1 MIEKQPRIALLID
14 ADNAP
19 ASKIE
24 FIMSELASHGVVNIR
39 RAYGNWKKRSLAGWE
54 TVLHEN
60 AIQPVQHFDLVK
72 GKNATDM
79 ALLIEAMDILYTKDV
94 DTFCL
99 VSSDCDF
106 TPLVLRLRAD
116 GKQVIGFGG
125 QNTPEPFIN
134 GCTRFLYLESLV
146 HGGVMA
152 DAEANKMG
160 APKSARKPALA
171 KGDAGEAAE
180 PAPTRLDTA
189 ALKQDARLVTLLR
202 NAVESA
208 AGEDGWSA
216 LGSVGQQIGNQA
228 SFDPRN
234 YGYRKLLD
242 LIEATQLFELDRRGS
257 QVLLRDRR
265 LAKAARV

>member
-1 MIEKQPRIALLID
+1 MSQGPTESIALLID

-54 TVLHEN
+54 KVLHEN

-134 GCTRFLYLESLV
+134 GCTRFLYLDDESKPRPAKL
-146 HGGVMA
+146 
-152 DAEANKMG
+152 
-160 APKSARKPALA
+160 KPAEGGA
-171 KGDAGEAAE
+171 N
-180 PAPTRLDTA
+180 
-189 ALKQDARLVTLLR
+189 ALKGNTKLINTLR
-202 NAVESA
+202 SAVQATED
-208 AGEDGWSA
+208 EDGWA
-216 LGSVGQQIGNQA
+216 PLGPVGAHISNQGP
-228 SFDPRN
+228 FDHRT
-234 YGYRKLLD
+234 YGFAKLSD
-242 LIEATQLFELDRRGS
+242 LFAAIDLFEVRKTMNGTQPVIEVRCRS
-257 QVLLRDRR
+257 
-265 LAKAARV
+265 

>member
-1 MIEKQPRIALLID
+1 MPPSPTESIALLID

-19 ASKIE
+19 AAKIE

-39 RAYGNWKKRSLAGWE
+39 RAYGNWKKRALAGWE
-54 TVLHEN
+54 KVLHEY

-79 ALLIEAMDILYTKDV
+79 GLLIEAMDILYTKDV

-134 GCTRFLYLESLV
+134 GCTRFLYLDDDSKPRPAKV
-146 HGGVMA
+146 KQAAGG
-152 DAEANKMG
+152 AN
-160 APKSARKPALA
+160 
-171 KGDAGEAAE
+171 
-180 PAPTRLDTA
+180 
-189 ALKQDARLVTLLR
+189 ALKGNTKLISTLR
-202 NAVESA
+202 SAVQA
-208 AGEDGWSA
+208 TGDDDGWA
-216 LGSVGQQIGNQA
+216 PLGPVGAHISNQGP
-228 SFDPRN
+228 FDHRT
-234 YGYRKLLD
+234 YGFAKLSD
-242 LIEATQLFELDRRGS
+242 LFAAIDLFEVRKTTNNGS
-257 QVLLRDRR
+257 QPVTEVRQRPKGSLQD
-265 LAKAARV
+265 

>member
-1 MIEKQPRIALLID
+1 MSQGPTESIALLID

-54 TVLHEN
+54 NVLHEN

-134 GCTRFLYLESLV
+134 GCTRFLYLDDDSKPRPAKSKQPGGGANSLK
-146 HGGVMA
+146 G
-152 DAEANKMG
+152 NTKLINTLR
-160 APKSARKPALA
+160 SAVQATE
-171 KGDAGEAAE
+171 D
-180 PAPTRLDTA
+180 D
-189 ALKQDARLVTLLR
+189 
-202 NAVESA
+202 
-208 AGEDGWSA
+208 DGWA
-216 LGSVGQQIGNQA
+216 PLGPVGAHISNQGP
-228 SFDPRN
+228 FDHRT
-234 YGYRKLLD
+234 YGFAKLSD
-242 LIEATQLFELDRRGS
+242 LFAAIDLFEVRKTMNGTQPVIEVRR
-257 QVLLRDRR
+257 RT
-265 LAKAARV
+265 

>member
-1 MIEKQPRIALLID
+1 MPPSPTESIALLID

-39 RAYGNWKKRSLAGWE
+39 RAYGNWKKRALAGWE
-54 TVLHEN
+54 KVLHEH

-134 GCTRFLYLESLV
+134 GCTRFLYLDDDST
-146 HGGVMA
+146 
-152 DAEANKMG
+152 
-160 APKSARKPALA
+160 PRPA
-171 KGDAGEAAE
+171 K
-180 PAPTRLDTA
+180 
-189 ALKQDARLVTLLR
+189 LKQTAGSPNTLKGNTKLITTLR
-202 NAVESA
+202 SAVQATEDD
-208 AGEDGWSA
+208 DGWA
-216 LGSVGQQIGNQA
+216 PLGPVGAHISNQGP
-228 SFDPRN
+228 FDHRT
-234 YGYRKLLD
+234 YGFSKLSD
-242 LIEATQLFELDRRGS
+242 LFAAIDLFEVRKTMNGTQPVVEVRRK
-257 QVLLRDRR
+257 Q
-265 LAKAARV
+265 